1 MKKLLYAAAAVAAAC
16 VFAAGGLGRS
26 IKNDRRF
33 TVSALGFEKCG
44 NQIGV
49 TVEAIIIN
57 SESVEEKP
65 RSAVFFAEDT
75 TIDGALEKISAKLS
89 RPMLFEH
96 CGIIAVGDAMTDELF
111 YEICEY
117 CIYENRITVS
127 AYIISTD
134 SPKEL
139 LSGEPQASLAVGYD
153 IMGIIARQAADGTF
167 KSRSRCFEAVRS
179 MACGNKPML
188 PRFIRGEDD
197 AEYVCHT

>member
-1 MKKLLYAAAAVAAAC
+1 MKKLFYAAAAVTAVC
-16 VFAAGGLGRS
+16 VFAAGGLGTS

-49 TVEAIIIN
+49 TAEVIIIN
-57 SESVEEKP
+57 SESAEVKP
-65 RSAVFFAEDT
+65 RSAVFFAEDG

-96 CGIIAVGDAMTDELF
+96 CGIIAVGDSMTEELF
-111 YEICEY
+111 NEICEY

-127 AYIISTD
+127 AYIVSTN

-139 LSGEPQASLAVGYD
+139 LNGEPQASLAVGYD
-153 IMGIIARQAADGTF
+153 IMGIIARQVADGTLEG
-167 KSRSRCFEAVRS
+167 RSRCFEVVRDMNS
-179 MACGNKPML
+179 GSKPYL
-188 PRFIRGEDD
+188 PRFIRGEDG
-197 AEYVCHT
+197 AEYVRQA